1 LRVIA
6 TKIDGAKVIEPAVY
20 ADERGHFFQIFHAQ
34 QYAAAGLP
42 SEFVQD
48 NESLSKRNVL
58 RGLHLQLRKPQG
70 KLVAVV
76 SGEIWDVA
84 VDIRRESP
92 TFGKWVG
99 ETLSEANRKQLYVP
113 PGCAHGFCVLSEV
126 AIVHYKCTDFYDP
139 ADEVGI
145 AYDDPALGISWPVTH
160 PLLSPKDQRN
170 MRWADFVALLS
181 SA

>member
-1 LRVIA
+1 MRITPTAIEGVTI
-6 TKIDGAKVIEPAVY
+6 IEPVVY
-20 ADERGHFFQIFHAQ
+20 ADERGHFLQIFHAQ

-70 KLVAVV
+70 KLVGVV

-84 VDIRRESP
+84 VDIRRDSP
-92 TFGKWVG
+92 TFGQWVG
-99 ETLSEANRKQLYVP
+99 ETLSAANRKQLYVP
-113 PGCAHGFCVLSEV
+113 PGCAHGFCVMSEL

-145 AYDDPALGISWPVTH
+145 AYDDPDLAISWPVTQ

-170 MRWADFVALLS
+170 LTWAEFVARLG

>member
-1 LRVIA
+1 MRVLPTAIEGV
-6 TKIDGAKVIEPAVY
+6 TIIEPVVY
-20 ADERGHFFQIFHAQ
+20 TDERGHFFQIFHAR

-42 SEFVQD
+42 AEFVQD
-48 NESLSKRNVL
+48 NESLSKRHVL

-70 KLVAVV
+70 KLVGVV
-76 SGEIWDVA
+76 RGEIWDVA
-84 VDIRRESP
+84 VDIRRDSP
-92 TFGKWVG
+92 TFGQWVG

-113 PGCAHGFCVLSEV
+113 PGCAHGFCVLSDA

-145 AYDDPALGISWPVTH
+145 AYDDPALAISWPVSH

-170 MRWADFVALLS
+170 MRWADFVALR
-181 SA
+181 A

>member
-1 LRVIA
+1 MRVIPTA
-6 TKIDGAKVIEPAVY
+6 IEGVKIIEPVVY

-70 KLVAVV
+70 KLVGVV

-84 VDIRRESP
+84 VDIRRDSP

-99 ETLSEANRKQLYVP
+99 ETLSEANRKQLYIP
-113 PGCAHGFCVLSEV
+113 PGCAHGFCVLSDI
-126 AIVHYKCTDFYDP
+126 AIVHYKCTTFYDP
-139 ADEVGI
+139 GDEVGI
-145 AYDDPALGISWPVTH
+145 AYDDPALAIPWPVTQ

-170 MRWADFVALLS
+170 MPWAEFVARLS

>member
-1 LRVIA
+1 VRVIP
-6 TKIDGAKVIEPAVY
+6 TVIAGVSIVEPVVY

-42 SEFVQD
+42 SAFVQD
-48 NESLSKRNVL
+48 NESRSKRHVL

-70 KLVAVV
+70 KLVGVV
-76 SGEIWDVA
+76 AGEIWDVA
-84 VDIRRESP
+84 VDIRRDSP

-113 PGCAHGFCVLSEV
+113 PGCAHGFCVLSDV

-145 AYDDPALGISWPVTH
+145 AYDDPALAIAWPVTQ

-170 MRWADFVALLS
+170 MRWSDFVGLLT
-181 SA
+181 